1 MPTLGKRIKELRRE
15 KGLLQDDLAR
25 EIGVSKGTVSVW
37 ERDARK
43 PEYDTLQQLCEYFQV
58 NLGYL
63 LGEDVDRALIQPSD
77 DDLARW
83 EKEDDQ
89 QIVVGFVRRFLKL
102 SPDMQDVVKQ
112 TLLAAYKFDK
122 KRGALQ
128 NVGDEE
134 IGEIAEKISDSEYW
148 KTLDEDE

>member
-1 MPTLGKRIKELRRE
+1 MSTFGKRLKELRRE
-15 KGLLQDDLAR
+15 KGILQDDLAR
-25 EIGVSKGTVSVW
+25 DIGVSKGTVSVW

-77 DDLARW
+77 EDLSKW
-83 EKEDDQ
+83 QKEDEQ
-89 QIVVGFVRRFLKL
+89 QIIVGFVRRFLKL
-102 SPDMQDVVKQ
+102 SPDMQEVVKQ
-112 TLLAAYKFDK
+112 TLMAAYKFDK

-128 NVGDEE
+128 SIEE
-134 IGEIAEKISDSEYW
+134 DSIEELAGQIAAGTYW
-148 KTLDEDE
+148 KRLEEDG

>member
-1 MPTLGKRIKELRRE
+1 MSTLGKRIKELRRE
-15 KGLLQDDLAR
+15 KGLLQDDLAK

-37 ERDARK
+37 ERDGRK

-63 LGEDVDRALIQPSD
+63 LGEDVDRALVLPT
-77 DDLARW
+77 
-83 EKEDDQ
+83 EDELSKWQEEDNQ

-102 SPDMQDVVKQ
+102 SPDMQDLVKE

-128 NVGDEE
+128 NIETNKVE
-134 IGEIAEKISDSEYW
+134 EIAEMISKGEYW
-148 KTLDEDE
+148 SNLEDDS

>member
-89 QIVVGFVRRFLKL
+89 QILVGFVRRFLKL

-122 KRGALQ
+122 RRGALQ

-148 KTLDEDE
+148 KTLDQDE

>member
-89 QIVVGFVRRFLKL
+89 QILVGFVRRFLKL

-122 KRGALQ
+122 RRGALQ

>member
-15 KGLLQDDLAR
+15 KGLLQDDIAR

-89 QIVVGFVRRFLKL
+89 QILVGFVRRFLKL

-122 KRGALQ
+122 RRGALQ

>member
-43 PEYDTLQQLCEYFQV
+43 PEYDTLQQLCEHFQV

>member
-15 KGLLQDDLAR
+15 KGILQDDLAR
-25 EIGVSKGTVSVW
+25 DIGVSKGTVSVW

-43 PEYDTLQQLCEYFQV
+43 PEYDTLEQLCDYFQV

-63 LGEDVDRALIQPSD
+63 LGEDVDRALVQPSD
-77 DDLARW
+77 EDLSKW
-83 EKEDDQ
+83 QKEDEQ
-89 QIVVGFVRRFLKL
+89 QIIVGFVRRFLKL

-112 TLLAAYKFDK
+112 TLMAAYKFDK

-128 NVGDEE
+128 NIEDGSLEE
-134 IGEIAEKISDSEYW
+134 IAGQIADGSYWNKIE
-148 KTLDEDE
+148 EDG